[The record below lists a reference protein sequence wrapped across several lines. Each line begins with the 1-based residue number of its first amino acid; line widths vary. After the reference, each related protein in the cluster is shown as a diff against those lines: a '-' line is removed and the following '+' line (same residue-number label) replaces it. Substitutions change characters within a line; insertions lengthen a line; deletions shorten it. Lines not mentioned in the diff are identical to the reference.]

1 MKALF
6 VIGTRPEAIKIK
18 PVVDEMTTA
27 LGITPLVA
35 STGQQKDLLPAM
47 TTALGTPPHFYPNES
62 MQNGGIAGFLGA
74 SINFLG
80 QVLRECKPDIVL
92 VHGDTSTAM
101 AGAIASFLENVPI
114 AHIEAGLRTHDLEA
128 PYPEEGF
135 RQMIARIA
143 RFHFAPTSE
152 SRENLIREGVD
163 EKKIIVTGNT
173 IVDVVEK
180 FLEAR
185 MKRTNE
191 IIDERVDAQERYCV
205 VTLHRRENHGER
217 IDKALKVIC
226 EELGSSGFKVF
237 VVSHPNPRVQE
248 SLNQIQQNKCQMS
261 VIPPMPYEDFLELI
275 SGASLLITDSGGIQE
290 EAVTL
295 GVKALVVRDSTER
308 PEGLKTGFLQL
319 VGNDSEN
326 LRRAIKDFLR
336 NEVNPSVLSKSARNP
351 YGDGKASEI
360 ITKFLL
366 NVKTDGEL
374 LIGQTPEQE

>member
-18 PVVDEMTTA
+18 PVIDEMTTA
-27 LGITPLVA
+27 SGITPLVA
-35 STGQQKDLLPAM
+35 STGQQKDLLPAI
-47 TTALGTPPHFYPNES
+47 TDALGIPPHFYPVKS
-62 MQNGGIAGFLGA
+62 LQNRGIAGFLGA

-101 AGAIASFLENVPI
+101 AGAMAAFLENVPI
-114 AHIEAGLRTHDLEA
+114 GHIEAGLRTHDLEA

-135 RQMIARIA
+135 RQMIARVA
-143 RFHFAPTSE
+143 SFHFAPTSE

-173 IVDVVEK
+173 VVDVVEK
-180 FLEAR
+180 FLESR
-185 MKRTNE
+185 MKKTSE
-191 IIDERVDAQERYCV
+191 ISNQRVTEQERYCV

-217 IDKALKVIC
+217 IDRALKVISA
-226 EELGSSGFKVF
+226 ELGSSGFKVF
-237 VVSHPNPRVQE
+237 VVSHPNPKVLE
-248 SLNQIQQNKCQMS
+248 SLNQIEQNKGQMS

-295 GVKALVVRDSTER
+295 GVKALVVRDRTER
-308 PEGLKTGFLQL
+308 PEGLKTGLL
-319 VGNDSEN
+319 EIVGSNSEK
-326 LRRAIKDFLR
+326 LEQAIKDFLID
-336 NEVNPSVLSKSARNP
+336 EANPRVLSKSARNP
-351 YGDGKASEI
+351 YGDGKASQI
-360 ITKFLL
+360 ITEFLL
-366 NVKTDGEL
+366 NLKTEK
-374 LIGQTPEQE
+374 